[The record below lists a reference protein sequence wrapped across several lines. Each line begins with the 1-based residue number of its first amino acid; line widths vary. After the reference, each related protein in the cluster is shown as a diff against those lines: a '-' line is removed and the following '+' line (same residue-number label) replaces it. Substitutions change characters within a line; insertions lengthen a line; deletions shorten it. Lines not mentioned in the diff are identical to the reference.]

1 MCFKNFIRVKVSF
14 ISVTYRIDL
23 EKQFAF
29 SKLNYE
35 LEILAFIGTHYDASR
50 IPNETIWLKFKV

>member
-50 IPNETIWLKFKV
+50 IPNETI